1 MCSLYSADSNVRS
14 IFAAHCPVIIF
25 NFSAAAAQNKL
36 NLYFESCVVSTFI
49 KLKVLWRSN
58 LEDALLT
65 QADDTHKTS
74 PAAANLLSC

>member
-25 NFSAAAAQNKL
+25 NFSAAAQNKL

-49 KLKVLWRSN
+49 KLKVLWRSK

-65 QADDTHKTS
+65 QVDDTYKTS
-74 PAAANLLSC
+74 PAAAYLLSC